1 MWNEYKMKVTDRNAC
16 MESFQSLCDEV
27 HGDANMNLYE
37 CQYWVFERGYRAAVQ
52 ELMTIAE
59 TGVQVKKF
67 VSPKLQSL
75 AERLIYVT
83 DCV

>member
-1 MWNEYKMKVTDRNAC
+1 MKITDRNAC
-16 MESFQSLCDEV
+16 MEAFQDLCEEAHDN
-27 HGDANMNLYE
+27 ANMDLHD

-52 ELMTIAE
+52 ELMDIAE

-75 AERLIYVT
+75 AEKLICET

>member
-1 MWNEYKMKVTDRNAC
+1 METTDRNAC
-16 MESFQSLCDEV
+16 MEAFSVLQSELNVASQHESKSAEDCP
-27 HGDANMNLYE
+27 
-37 CQYWVFERGYRAAVQ
+37 YWVFERGYRAAVQ
-52 ELMTIAE
+52 ELMDIAE

-75 AERLIYVT
+75 AERLIYTT

>member
-1 MWNEYKMKVTDRNAC
+1 MKITDRNAC
-16 MESFQSLCDEV
+16 MEAFQNLCDEV
-27 HGDANMNLYE
+27 QDNANMDLDD

-52 ELMTIAE
+52 ELMDIAE
-59 TGVQVKKF
+59 TGVQAKKF

-75 AERLIYVT
+75 AEKLICVT

>member
-1 MWNEYKMKVTDRNAC
+1 MKITDRNAC
-16 MESFQSLCDEV
+16 MEAFQTLCDEV
-27 HGDANMNLYE
+27 HSNENMSLYE

-59 TGVQVKKF
+59 TGVQMKKF
-67 VSPKLQSL
+67 VSPKLQNF
-75 AERLIYVT
+75 AERLICVT

>member
-1 MWNEYKMKVTDRNAC
+1 M
-16 MESFQSLCDEV
+16 S
-27 HGDANMNLYE
+27 LYE

-59 TGVQVKKF
+59 TGVQMKKF
-67 VSPKLQSL
+67 VSPKLQNF
-75 AERLIYVT
+75 AERLICVT

>member
-1 MWNEYKMKVTDRNAC
+1 MKITDRNAC
-16 MESFQSLCDEV
+16 MEAFQVLCDEV
-27 HGDANMNLYE
+27 HGDKNMSLEE
-37 CQYWVFERGYRAAVQ
+37 CQYWVFERGYRAAVE
-52 ELMTIAE
+52 ELMRIAE
-59 TGVQVKKF
+59 TGVQAKKF

>member
-1 MWNEYKMKVTDRNAC
+1 MKTTERNAC
-16 MESFQSLCDEV
+16 LEAFNVLQGELKVCSQKDKNISEDCP
-27 HGDANMNLYE
+27 
-37 CQYWVFERGYRAAVQ
+37 YWVFERGYRAAVQ
-52 ELMTIAE
+52 ELMDIAN

-75 AERLIYVT
+75 AERLICAT